1 VIDAG
6 ILPHLKALLESPRKA
21 SRKEVCW
28 LVSSNIAA
36 GTTKQIGLLFSR
48 GGIVKRIV
56 HNAATDAPW
65 ETRKEAIWAVSDE
78 EVYKKTIKMF
88 EGFFSADDDVDNEN
102 LAPATTD
109 EGTFSFGVSK
119 QLRYLISFQ
128 IRTFPSTSGAPKSD
142 FGVSVAFVGKSCFVL
157 GCFST
162 VRGDGRVLN
171 VAGAICLVPNAD
183 TC

>member
-65 ETRKEAIWAVSDE
+65 ETRKEAIWAVSN
-78 EVYKKTIKMF
+78 IF
-88 EGFFSADDDVDNEN
+88 C
-102 LAPATTD
+102 TTP
-109 EGTFSFGVSK
+109 EPIFRCKG
-119 QLRYLISFQ
+119 
-128 IRTFPSTSGAPKSD
+128 
-142 FGVSVAFVGKSCFVL
+142 
-157 GCFST
+157 
-162 VRGDGRVLN
+162 
-171 VAGAICLVPNAD
+171 
-183 TC
+183 